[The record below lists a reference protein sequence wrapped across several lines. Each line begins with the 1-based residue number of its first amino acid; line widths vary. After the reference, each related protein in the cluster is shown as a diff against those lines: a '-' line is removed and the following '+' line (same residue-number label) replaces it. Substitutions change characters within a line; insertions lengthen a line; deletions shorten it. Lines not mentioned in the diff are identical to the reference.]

1 VSIEITEIKIVPAER
16 KRVVAYV
23 TITLDHSLVIHG
35 LKILRGPTGYSVTMP
50 REKIDDSY
58 LEIVSVIN
66 TKTRRMLEERVIAEY
81 KKMTGKTVPAGKVN
95 H

>member
-1 VSIEITEIKIVPAER
+1 MEITEIKIVPAER
-16 KRVVAYV
+16 KRFVAYV

-66 TKTRRMLEERVIAEY
+66 TKTRRMLEERIIAEY
-81 KKMTGKTVPAGKVN
+81 QKLAGKTVAAGKVK